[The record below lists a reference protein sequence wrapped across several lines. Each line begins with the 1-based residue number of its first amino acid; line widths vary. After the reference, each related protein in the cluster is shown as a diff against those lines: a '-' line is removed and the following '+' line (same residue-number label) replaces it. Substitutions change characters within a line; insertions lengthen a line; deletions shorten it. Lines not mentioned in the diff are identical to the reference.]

1 MSDLQSF
8 IKIVWFIICGILIII
23 LGSNDKL
30 IGVSLIVFLG
40 IIGFGII
47 KYFGNK
53 SLVDK
58 TKLFDTAILIAKTS
72 CL

>member
-53 SLVDK
+53 K
-58 TKLFDTAILIAKTS
+58 A
-72 CL
+72 

>member
-30 IGVSLIVFLG
+30 IGVFLIVFLG
-40 IIGFGII
+40 IIGFRMIE
-47 KYFGNK
+47 YFCNK
-53 SLVDK
+53 KEVVHSLAKVCVRQ
-58 TKLFDTAILIAKTS
+58 LFKN
-72 CL
+72 

>member
-30 IGVSLIVFLG
+30 IGVFLIVFLG
-40 IIGFGII
+40 IIGFRMIEYFCNKRVRDI
-47 KYFGNK
+47 KF
-53 SLVDK
+53 LDK
-58 TKLFDTAILIAKTS
+58 
-72 CL
+72 

>member
-40 IIGFGII
+40 IIGFRII
-47 KYFGNK
+47 EYFGNK
-53 SLVDK
+53 K
-58 TKLFDTAILIAKTS
+58 A
-72 CL
+72 